1 MKQELKRRL
10 ISLVEKDLV
19 EIETALHDNLSPNLP
34 LVKEIA
40 GYLLFSGGKRI
51 RPLLMIL
58 SARLCHYQ
66 GDDAIDFSTIF
77 EYLHAATLLH
87 DDVVDEAELR
97 RGKPAAHT
105 RWSRPKVVLTGDFLL
120 ARSLSLAAKTGL
132 PDIIT
137 VMAGITED
145 MSQGEIEQMEQKGNA
160 GLTEAQYMTV
170 IQRKTAVLLQ
180 GACKSGGILA
190 RAGKEKETALDAFG
204 YHLGVA
210 FQMADDLLDYTA
222 QADTLGKNPGADIRE
237 GKLTLPLIK
246 ALENASDEHRAW
258 MLNIIADPDF
268 NENDFKILQERLHQ
282 YKGVEYTQKQAAYH
296 VLLAKQCLEVFTPC
310 QAMDTMMLIADYAIA
325 RNV

>member
-10 ISLVEKDLV
+10 ISLVEKDLID
-19 EIETALHDNLSPNLP
+19 IEAALHENLSPNLP

-40 GYLLFSGGKRI
+40 GHLLFSGGKRI
-51 RPLLMIL
+51 RPLLMLL
-58 SARLCHYQ
+58 STRLCQYQ
-66 GDDAIDFSTIF
+66 GEDAIGFSTIF

-97 RGKPAAHT
+97 RGRPAAHT
-105 RWSRPKVVLTGDFLL
+105 QWSRPKVVLTGDFLL

-160 GLTEAQYMTV
+160 SLTEAQYMTV

-190 RAGKEKETALDAFG
+190 RAGKEKEAALDAFG

-246 ALENASDEHRAW
+246 ALENASNEDLAW
-258 MLNIIADPDF
+258 MLKIIADPHF
-268 NENDFKILQERLHQ
+268 NENDFKKLQELLHH
-282 YKGVEYTQKQAAYH
+282 YKGIEYTEKMAAHH
-296 VLLAKQCLEVFTPC
+296 VSLAKQSLGAFTPC

-325 RNV
+325 RDV